1 MKRNS
6 AFTKLWGPEAEEAMI
21 ERNTVHWRELLEY
34 VLRNPTEKQHLLD
47 ELKVRA
53 ITLTRWV
60 NGEAEP
66 RQQNLQ
72 QLVKALTRYRH
83 NLISNELKDEKE
95 SDAPLFA
102 LNNTMMDT
110 SSSIPSEVYGQ
121 ILSARAHT
129 HAHLRFWTITNMILR
144 RAMTQLDASHQ
155 QIAVWIA
162 RYHCRDGTTPS
173 RNRNIKSLQVVL
185 GYQAQ
190 KPFEHMEQEGMFLG
204 IESAEGT
211 AFVMGHPI
219 IYQNQHQVGWL
230 TPQTPVIEHQSA
242 AIFPIIYQGQV
253 AGTFT
258 VASPHNNCFFT
269 PGRVA
274 LTQRYSELLPLAF
287 DTSDFLER
295 EQIQLGVM
303 PSYCE
308 QKHSISTF
316 RQCVSTLM
324 SEMLHKGTPITTA
337 ETEKLVWQALEE
349 ELMNRGT

>member
-1 MKRNS
+1 MRRNS
-6 AFTKLWGPEAEEAMI
+6 AVTKLWGPEAEEAKM

-34 VLRNPTEKQHLLD
+34 VLRNPKEKQHLLD
-47 ELKVRA
+47 QLKVRA

-83 NLISNELKDEKE
+83 NLLSNEQKDETE
-95 SDAPLFA
+95 PDGLPFA
-102 LNNTMMDT
+102 LNNTTMDS
-110 SSSIPSEVYGQ
+110 SSSIPSEVYSQ

-129 HAHLRFWTITNMILR
+129 HIHLRFWTIANMILHQ
-144 RAMTQLDASHQ
+144 AMAQLDASHQ
-155 QIAVWIA
+155 QTAVWIT
-162 RYHCRDGTTPS
+162 RYHWRDDVTPS
-173 RNRNIKSLQVVL
+173 QNRTVKSLQVVL

-190 KPFEHMEQEGMFLG
+190 KPFEHIEQEGMFLG

-211 AFVMGHPI
+211 ASVMGHPI
-219 IYQNQHQVGWL
+219 IYQDQHQVGWL

-258 VASPHNNCFFT
+258 VASPHNNYFFT
-269 PGRVA
+269 PDRVA

-287 DTSDFLER
+287 DTSDFIER
-295 EQIQLGVM
+295 EQIHLGVM
-303 PSYCE
+303 PSYSE
-308 QKHSISTF
+308 QKDAISTF
-316 RQCVSTLM
+316 RQRVSTLM
-324 SEMLHKGTPITTA
+324 SEILHKGASITTTEA
-337 ETEKLVWQALEE
+337 EKLVWQALED
-349 ELMNRGT
+349 ELMNGST